1 MEIGMNKNHRDVN
14 EIITSL
20 FENISPEKMKS
31 VMNVLNGWK
40 STVGSIK
47 STSNKNLGEYLV
59 AHTKV
64 IDLKNEVLLIETD
77 HPGYIQT
84 LQMYNSYILKG
95 LKQKVPELE
104 IKALSFRLK
113 GTNFKLSDVEKPKNQ
128 FETIDKKELTKKIEV
143 KSDLPEDLRE
153 NFNKLKKEID
163 KIKQDIL
170 TKNE

>member
-1 MEIGMNKNHRDVN
+1 MNEPYRKVD
-14 EIITSL
+14 EIISNI
-20 FENISPEKMKS
+20 FENISTDKMNDNLNMISSWKS
-31 VMNVLNGWK
+31 VLL
-40 STVGSIK
+40 SIN
-47 STSNKNLGEYLV
+47 SRTNKNMGNLLV
-59 AHTKV
+59 SHTKV
-64 IDLKNEVLLIETD
+64 IDLKNGVLLIETD

-128 FETIDKKELTKKIEV
+128 FETIDKKELTKKCEV
-143 KSDLPEDLRE
+143 KSDVPEDLRE

>member
-1 MEIGMNKNHRDVN
+1 MSEPYRKVD
-14 EIITSL
+14 EIISNI
-20 FENISPEKMKS
+20 FENISTDKM
-31 VMNVLNGWK
+31 NDNLNMISSWK
-40 STVGSIK
+40 SILMSIN
-47 STSNKNLGEYLV
+47 SRTNKNIGNLLV
-59 AHTKV
+59 SHTKV

-113 GTNFKLSDVEKPKNQ
+113 GTNFKLSDVEKPKNK
-128 FETIDKKELTKKIEV
+128 FETIEKEELIKNFDVNK
-143 KSDLPEDLRE
+143 DLPKDLME

-163 KIKQDIL
+163 KIKKDIL
-170 TKNE
+170 TKDE

>member
-64 IDLKNEVLLIETD
+64 IDLKNGILLVETD
-77 HPGYIQT
+77 HPGYIQI
-84 LQMYNSYILKG
+84 LQMYKSYILRG
-95 LKQKVPELE
+95 LKQKYPELE
-104 IKALSFRLK
+104 INCLSFRLK
-113 GTNFKLSDVEKPKNQ
+113 GTDVKLHDVEKNTESQ
-128 FETIDKKELTKKIEV
+128 KIEKKQRENV
-143 KSDLPEDLRE
+143 NIEIKKDLPDELKDI
-153 NFNKLKKEID
+153 FSKLKEEIEN
-163 KIKQDIL
+163 KDIDQ
-170 TKNE
+170 N

>member
-1 MEIGMNKNHRDVN
+1 MNKNHRDVN

-64 IDLKNEVLLIETD
+64 IDLKNGILLVETD
-77 HPGYIQT
+77 HPGYIQI
-84 LQMYNSYILKG
+84 LQMYKDYILRG
-95 LKQKVPELE
+95 LKQKYPELE
-104 IKALSFRLK
+104 INCLTIK
-113 GTNFKLSDVEKPKNQ
+113 NICYEIKPK
-128 FETIDKKELTKKIEV
+128 FTET
-143 KSDLPEDLRE
+143 R
-153 NFNKLKKEID
+153 
-163 KIKQDIL
+163 
-170 TKNE
+170 

>member
-1 MEIGMNKNHRDVN
+1 MSEPYRKVD
-14 EIITSL
+14 EIISNI
-20 FENISPEKMKS
+20 FENISTEKMNDNINMINSWKS
-31 VMNVLNGWK
+31 VLM
-40 STVGSIK
+40 SIN
-47 STSNKNLGEYLV
+47 SRTNKNIGNLLV
-59 AHTKV
+59 SHTKV
-64 IDLKNEVLLIETD
+64 IDLKNKVLLIETD

-104 IKALSFRLK
+104 IKTLSFRLK
-113 GTNFKLSDVEKPKNQ
+113 GSTFKLPNIERTENKLEN
-128 FETIDKKELTKKIEV
+128 IDKKELTKKFEV
-143 KSDLPEDLRE
+143 NNDLPDDLKE